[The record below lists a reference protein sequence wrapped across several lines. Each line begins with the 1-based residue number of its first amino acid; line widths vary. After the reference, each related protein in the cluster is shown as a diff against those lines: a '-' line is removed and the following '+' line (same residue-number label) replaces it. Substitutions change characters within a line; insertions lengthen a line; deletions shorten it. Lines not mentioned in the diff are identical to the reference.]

1 MPNLSAKSAEQVLLL
16 SAVAQ
21 GPVLPHGQDLS
32 PWNTNT
38 WLTMLGDVRKFD
50 SHPWGTDADW

>member
-32 PWNTNT
+32 PWNTKAQ
-38 WLTMLGDVRKFD
+38 LSLLGDVSKFD
-50 SHPWGTDADW
+50 NHSWGTDAGQ